1 MPTLTRISQNVFL
14 NLRYEDHNNFI
25 GTELSNLMVSS
36 ILVSYFL
43 AVYLFQPYCILA
55 ICIMKPKRQS
65 VRV

>member
-1 MPTLTRISQNVFL
+1 MFL
-14 NLRYEDHNNFI
+14 NLNYEDHINLI
-25 GTELSNLMVSS
+25 GTDLLNLMRSS

-55 ICIMKPKRQS
+55 ICIMKPKRQL